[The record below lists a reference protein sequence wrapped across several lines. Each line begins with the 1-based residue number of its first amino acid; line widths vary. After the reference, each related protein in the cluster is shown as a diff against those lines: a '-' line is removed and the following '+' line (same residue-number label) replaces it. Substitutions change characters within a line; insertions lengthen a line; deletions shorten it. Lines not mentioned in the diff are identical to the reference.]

1 MVEKRTG
8 KKMASKM
15 CDLRANATKSQKE
28 KRDAQKVQSC
38 NYNLWSNIIVPF
50 IVKAVPKNFLWS
62 FFLSVPSLGYF
73 WDFGLLVWILSSLVQ
88 KNPFFTAPQSK

>member
-28 KRDAQKVQSC
+28 KRDAQKVQGSQG
-38 NYNLWSNIIVPF
+38 S
-50 IVKAVPKNFLWS
+50 PKKLFVV
-62 FFLSVPSLGYF
+62 FFLVRTITWVFLGFSFAGLNFKFSCPKKSL
-73 WDFGLLVWILSSLVQ
+73 LHC
-88 KNPFFTAPQSK
+88 PPE

>member
-15 CDLRANATKSQKE
+15 CDLRANATKLQKE

-38 NYNLWSNIIVPF
+38 NYNL
-50 IVKAVPKNFLWS
+50 
-62 FFLSVPSLGYF
+62 
-73 WDFGLLVWILSSLVQ
+73 
-88 KNPFFTAPQSK
+88 